1 MPKPPETS
9 NQLSSKPYTTAVTVM
24 ANTTSHKKQHADLI
38 KDGLNELFSQLSSY
52 LSTDDCTKIRHAF
65 NIADSAHLGQF
76 RQTGEPYITHPIA
89 VSTLCATWKLDAQS
103 IMAAL
108 LHDVLEDTGVDKI
121 TLANEFGGPVA
132 NLVDGLSK
140 LDKLHFDSKETQQ
153 AESFRKMLLA
163 MADDVRVILIKLAD
177 RLHNLSTM
185 QSLELTKRRRIAHE
199 TLEIYAPIAHRLGL
213 DGVYQQLQDLCF
225 QQIHHLRS
233 AVIAKAL
240 KRSRLQKRELF
251 DKVLEKTNE
260 AFMQMHIDADIF
272 GREKNIASIYNKMK
286 TKKLSLSRVLDV
298 HGVRV
303 LVANHSDCYLSI
315 GILHSLFKPIPGRF
329 KDYIALSKKNGYQ
342 SLHTSVIGPYGTPIE
357 FQIRTHDMH
366 RVAESGIAT
375 HWLYKDNDVSFS
387 DAQKE
392 SHITLQSL
400 LHIQQKTND
409 SIEFLEH
416 IKVDLSPD
424 AIYVFTPKS
433 RIITLSRHAT
443 ALDFAYSIHTD
454 IGTHAVSATINGD
467 QASLNTELRN
477 GDRVAIITD
486 KTSFPKP
493 IWLKWIK
500 TGKARS
506 ELRHYFK
513 SQRQVESAAIGEQLF
528 RQAFHKINAKYPEHD
543 KKDIWE
549 RLLAD
554 TGCKTTEELFSEVG
568 LGIRHANIT
577 AQRLLIASNQG
588 QHSSANIM
596 QTTQHS
602 IVGPEFE
609 RLTIRGDEST
619 TMVLSKCCYPIRGD
633 VIVGHLLR
641 RQGLIVHTNDC
652 HTAKTQRTHDNLR
665 WIQLDWDMEAE
676 LADPFLVSLQII
688 AQNEHGLLAKLA
700 SRISDAGSNIENI
713 TLNTQHND
721 VHIDIIIDVS
731 DRIQLAQVIKSL
743 RTLANIKKITRYIGQ
758 KNKV

>member
-1 MPKPPETS
+1 MS
-9 NQLSSKPYTTAVTVM
+9 
-24 ANTTSHKKQHADLI
+24 TTSTPHQKSTKPQMVNTIIGDLTTHKKQHADII
-38 KDGLNELFSQLSSY
+38 KDGLNELFTQLSSY

-65 NIADSAHLGQF
+65 SIADSAHLGQF

-89 VSTLCATWKLDAQS
+89 VATLCARWKLDSQS

-108 LHDVLEDTGVDKI
+108 LHDVLEDTGVDKV

-140 LDKLHFDSKETQQ
+140 LDKLHFDSKEAQQ

-163 MADDVRVILIKLAD
+163 MADDVRVILVKLAD

-185 QSLELTKRRRIAHE
+185 QSLELTKRRRIAYE

-213 DGVYQQLQDLCF
+213 DEVYQQLQDLCF
-225 QQIHHLRS
+225 QQIHHVRS
-233 AVIAKAL
+233 SIIAKAL

-251 DKVLEKTNE
+251 DKVIEKTNE
-260 AFMQMHIDADIF
+260 AFMQMHIDADIS
-272 GREKNIASIYNKMK
+272 GREKSLASIYNKMK
-286 TKKLSLSRVLDV
+286 SKKLSLSRVLDV

-303 LVANHSDCYLSI
+303 LVGKPSDCYLSI

-329 KDYIALSKKNGYQ
+329 KDYIALPKKNGYQ

-366 RVAESGIAT
+366 RIAESGIAT
-375 HWLYKDNDVSFS
+375 HWLYKSEDVSFS
-387 DAQKE
+387 EVQKE

-454 IGTHAVSATINGD
+454 IGNHAVSATINKNRVTLD
-467 QASLNTELRN
+467 TELSN

-486 KTSFPKP
+486 ESSQPKP
-493 IWLKWIK
+493 IWLKWVK

-528 RQAFHKINAKYPEHD
+528 RQAVREIHAKYPEHD

-554 TGCKTTEELFSEVG
+554 TGCKTIEELMSEIG

-577 AQRLLIASNQG
+577 AQRLLIVTNQI
-588 QHSSANIM
+588 QHSSTNIM

-602 IVGPEFE
+602 IVEPEFE
-609 RLTIRGDEST
+609 RLTIRGDESNT
-619 TMVLSKCCYPIRGD
+619 LVLSKCCHPIRGD
-633 VIVGHLLR
+633 VIIGHLLR
-641 RQGLIVHTNDC
+641 RQGLIVHTSDC
-652 HTAKTQRTHDNLR
+652 PTAKAQRAHDNLR

-676 LADPFLVSLQII
+676 LADPFLVALQITV
-688 AQNEHGLLAKLA
+688 QNERGLLAKLA
-700 SRISDAGSNIENI
+700 SKISEAGSNIENV
-713 TLNTQHND
+713 TLNTHHND
-721 VHIDIIIDVS
+721 VHIDIILDVT
-731 DRIQLAQVIKSL
+731 DRVQLAQVFKNLRSL
-743 RTLANIKKITRYIGQ
+743 VNVKKVSRYIGRKTKQ
-758 KNKV
+758 